1 MLYDV
6 FVIDNRK
13 FKIEFKIKIKF
24 FNIYELIIFV

>member
-13 FKIEFKIKIKF
+13 FKIEFKIKIKLRF
-24 FNIYELIIFV
+24 FYELVIFV